1 MNDVHNEANEKMRRE
16 RYYQTL
22 VDLIIETATQPRHPL
37 ESDDGAEVENPFDD
51 AMMTFFAKALPNRQN
66 DLNSIAYQINE
77 RLGINITDGLNIKK
91 LADDILEDDK
101 YISRTYQ
108 MVRYNNMK
116 TYEKNTID
124 KIIEAV
130 EKSRDDK
137 IKMFINHIIKCI
149 QEHQASSM
157 QTIVYDVMVRR
168 RMDDDKK
175 DIMLFIQHNQL
186 SRLRGKVCHSLED
199 IEDIVNNATI
209 TATNVDED
217 FKEMF
222 ENTREV
228 KSERWESNTSYYN
241 FKKPYTK
248 QELKTLLRKIYNDNK
263 NQ

>member
-1 MNDVHNEANEKMRRE
+1 MNDLDNAVTVETD
-16 RYYQTL
+16 RYNQTL
-22 VDLIIETATQPRHPL
+22 VDLIKESAIKSNQTLDEGNSINPYDNAMMAFLGKVIPHDL
-37 ESDDGAEVENPFDD
+37 ES
-51 AMMTFFAKALPNRQN
+51 LIR
-66 DLNSIAYQINE
+66 IANQINE
-77 RLGINITDGLNIKK
+77 QLGIDISKEINIKK
-91 LADDILEDDK
+91 LAKSLSDDNN
-101 YISRTYQ
+101 YISRTYN
-108 MVRYNNMK
+108 MSRYNNMK
-116 TYEKNTID
+116 RYERKTID

-130 EKSRDDK
+130 EQSRDDK

-186 SRLRGKVCHSLED
+186 SRLRGKVLHSLED
-199 IEDIVNNATI
+199 IEDIVDNSTI
-209 TATNVDED
+209 TATNVNED
-217 FKEMF
+217 FKAMF

-228 KSERWESNTSYYN
+228 KSERWESATSYYH

-263 NQ
+263 NH

>member
-1 MNDVHNEANEKMRRE
+1 MNHVHNEANGRMRRE
-16 RYYQTL
+16 RYHQTL
-22 VDLIIETATQPRHPL
+22 VDLIIETATQPMHPL
-37 ESDDGAEVENPFDD
+37 TLGDKTEVENPFDD
-51 AMMTFFAKALPNRQN
+51 AMMTFLAKALPTRQN
-66 DLNSIAYQINE
+66 DLSSIAYQINE
-77 RLGINITDGLNIKK
+77 RLEIIITDGLDIAS
-91 LADDILEDDK
+91 LANEISEDDK

-108 MVRYNNMK
+108 TGYNNMEPH
-116 TYEKNTID
+116 EKNTID
-124 KIIEAV
+124 KIVKAV

-149 QEHQASSM
+149 QEHQESSM

-199 IEDIVNNATI
+199 IEDIVDNVTI
-209 TATNVDED
+209 TEKNIDED
-217 FKEMF
+217 FKELF

-228 KSERWESNTSYYN
+228 ASERWESYTSYYN
-241 FKKPYTK
+241 FKKPYIK
-248 QELKTLLRKIYNDNK
+248 QELKTLLIKIYNDNK

>member
-1 MNDVHNEANEKMRRE
+1 MNYVHNEANGRMRRE
-16 RYYQTL
+16 RYHQTL
-22 VDLIIETATQPRHPL
+22 VDLIIETATQPLHPL
-37 ESDDGAEVENPFDD
+37 ALGDETEVENPFND
-51 AMMTFFAKALPNRQN
+51 AMMTFLAKALLNRQN

-77 RLGINITDGLNIKK
+77 RLGINVTDGLDIAS
-91 LADDILEDDK
+91 LANEILEDDK

-108 MVRYNNMK
+108 TGCYNNMK
-116 TYEKNTID
+116 PHEKNTIN

-130 EKSRDDK
+130 KKSRDDK

-149 QEHQASSM
+149 QEHQASYM

-199 IEDIVNNATI
+199 IEDIADNATI

-217 FKEMF
+217 FKELF

-228 KSERWESNTSYYN
+228 KSERWESYTSYYN

-263 NQ
+263 NH